1 MLFLML
7 RIEHQ
12 LFPMLQG
19 AEGGVQTLDLDP
31 LALNTDPSSE
41 GDEVTSKERGEREVK
56 DQEDW
61 NLVHKPR
68 KEAKDPT
75 VQKLKVAKLCYC
87 NKIDFRQ
94 QQLS

>member
-1 MLFLML
+1 MLG
-7 RIEHQ
+7 IEHQ

-56 DQEDW
+56 DQEKEDW

-75 VQKLKVAKLCYC
+75 VQKLKVAK
-87 NKIDFRQ
+87 
-94 QQLS
+94 